1 MAFFKK
7 KETAEDSF
15 DLPPPP
21 PPPMEKDDFELPQM
35 PDQKQFGLGN
45 DFSEDQQLRPLEPL
59 SMPSLSSQ
67 PPLAQKQAPVFPA
80 PQKPQLWQAP
90 MAMPEN
96 IFPKSQ
102 SRPEPLPPF
111 MPERNAPPT
120 QSLPQSQIF
129 VEVTRYKNLLKDLNK
144 VKKDLKDSDKEVMDI
159 FGDSNQE
166 EKILS
171 HLSDT
176 FTEVSQKLTE
186 LEQSLFSRE

>member
-7 KETAEDSF
+7 KEAAEDSF

-102 SRPEPLPPF
+102 SRRISFWHEWRQWFRPRLRF
-111 MPERNAPPT
+111 RK
-120 QSLPQSQIF
+120 
-129 VEVTRYKNLLKDLNK
+129 Y
-144 VKKDLKDSDKEVMDI
+144 I
-159 FGDSNQE
+159 FGHCHWR
-166 EKILS
+166 LP
-171 HLSDT
+171 
-176 FTEVSQKLTE
+176 
-186 LEQSLFSRE
+186 